1 MRNPCLLLLICMVSM
16 LALAQVTLDPS
27 SPSNLGNQAIGYPAG
42 TPFTLYNQGSQITI
56 ESITVSP
63 SGPYLVFSNPP
74 YNCPSTLSQ
83 GGACT
88 IWVEFNA
95 SAVGLTPGTLT
106 VTYET
111 TNHQQEMLTAS
122 LMANGIY
129 DVSLVPLTTPPH
141 HISCNVYVGGP
152 VGEDAPTCTVTL
164 VNQQSV
170 ALTISQ
176 VSASPSPDFS
186 ISSNACPMSPETLPP
201 FGSCTIVVE
210 YSASI
215 YGELG
220 TLQVTTNSRD
230 GSPPILNLQG
240 NCRHYGSC

>member
-1 MRNPCLLLLICMVSM
+1 VRNPCLLLLVCMVSM

-27 SPSNLGNQAIGYPAG
+27 SPSNLGDQPIGYAAG
-42 TPFTLYNQGSQITI
+42 TPFTLANGGPGQITI

-63 SGPYLVFSNPP
+63 SGPYFVFSNPP
-74 YNCPSTLSQ
+74 YNCPTTLSQ
-83 GGACT
+83 QGACT

-95 SAVGLTPGTLT
+95 SAPGWTSGTLT

-111 TNHQQEMLTAS
+111 TNNQQEMVTAS

-141 HISCNVYVGGP
+141 HISCNVWP
-152 VGEDAPTCTVTL
+152 GEDSGTCTVTL
-164 VNQQSV
+164 VNQQAV
-170 ALTISQ
+170 VLTISG
-176 VSASPSPDFS
+176 VSVSPSQDFS
-186 ISSNACPMSPETLPP
+186 ILWNMSTCTMPGTVPP
-201 FGSCTIVVE
+201 FGSCTMVVE
-210 YSASI
+210 YTGSD
-215 YGELG
+215 YGVLG

-230 GSPPILNLQG
+230 GSPPILNMQG